1 MQSVRK
7 NITVP
12 VTVEQSIAQYQK
24 KQGIVSW
31 TAALLELARIGLE
44 SKSSK

>member
-12 VTVEQSIAQYQK
+12 VSVEQSIAKYQK
-24 KQGIVSW
+24 QQGIVSW
-31 TAALLELARIGLE
+31 TAALLELARIGLDV
-44 SKSSK
+44 KSSK